1 MKFPDEPK
9 ISDEAKDLICH
20 LLCDVETRLGTG
32 GVEEIK
38 VITLKQNSHFSFFLW
53 NCDEDESVRS
63 MHQKD

>member
-38 VITLKQNSHFSFFLW
+38 VITLKQNSHFP
-53 NCDEDESVRS
+53 
-63 MHQKD
+63 